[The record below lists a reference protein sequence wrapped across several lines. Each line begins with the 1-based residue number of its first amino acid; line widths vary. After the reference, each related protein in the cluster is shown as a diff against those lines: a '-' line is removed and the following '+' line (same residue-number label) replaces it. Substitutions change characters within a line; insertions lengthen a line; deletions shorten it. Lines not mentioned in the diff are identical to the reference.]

1 MIPEMG
7 RAVVMARIIASD
19 ARIRQDGATF
29 SSRASRHSAFLH
41 G

>member
-29 SSRASRHSAFLH
+29 PAALRAI
-41 G
+41 